1 MSWTTELRGY
11 VKFLRGTSAAYVAS
25 NKDPETLYFIVD
37 EGQDTGKLY
46 LGSKLISAGSSSQI
60 ASSLND
66 LSDISISS
74 GGPSVESILVYNTE
88 NNKWEDKPLEYIA
101 NLISVMTGATDSTDG
116 ISGLVPAPVA
126 GQQNLF
132 LKGDGTWGD
141 PTSGLTSVIS
151 TLVGDDTDKS
161 VRTIAAEEVAKI
173 TADAPEAFDTLVE
186 IANWIQNNDYGSDV
200 VTL

>member
-1 MSWTTELRGY
+1 
-11 VKFLRGTSAAYVAS
+11 
-25 NKDPETLYFIVD
+25 
-37 EGQDTGKLY
+37 
-46 LGSKLISAGSSSQI
+46 
-60 ASSLND
+60 
-66 LSDISISS
+66 
-74 GGPSVESILVYNTE
+74 
-88 NNKWEDKPLEYIA
+88 
-101 NLISVMTGATDSTDG
+101 MTGATDSTDG

-141 PTSGLTSVIS
+141 PTLNLTSVIS
-151 TLVGDDTDKS
+151 TLVGNDTDKS

-200 VTL
+200 VTLQTDVGDLKQRVSTAESQISVLQTDVGNLQTALSTAETNITNLDSRVTNIEGNLKWKEMVEV